1 MDLIRLVGRETGIAV
16 GGGETGVVIGE
27 GTGLVSGD
35 GVADSTGLT
44 SPGGTT
50 FEAASLRET
59 AGFAF
64 FDIRCE
70 RFRYLSSLAT
80 RKPSRR
86 FSALVIILNQVH
98 TSRVEVVVYVPAID
112 IILCHQLLPNLIEYD
127 VMKRGLR

>member
-1 MDLIRLVGRETGIAV
+1 
-16 GGGETGVVIGE
+16 
-27 GTGLVSGD
+27 
-35 GVADSTGLT
+35 
-44 SPGGTT
+44 
-50 FEAASLRET
+50 
-59 AGFAF
+59 
-64 FDIRCE
+64 
-70 RFRYLSSLAT
+70 LSSLAT